1 MNDIFIMLLYV
12 IVGVIIAVLA
22 KAWKSLDIYF
32 EKKAEGLATKQDI
45 SEITVKT
52 EEVQAEFHK
61 ILERFDADLKFKYQF
76 YEEQYKE
83 LYSELFQKI
92 CRSEALRFILDS
104 LEGTHLDSNNIPIVE
119 YESENDE
126 VNQEMIKLIQEKHI
140 YASPGL
146 LGLACKMER
155 IEDYTDSVDTE
166 DKAKELECE
175 LKRNMVKVIIKDY
188 RWLRQQLQL
197 QKESDIIG
205 CAL

>member
-1 MNDIFIMLLYV
+1 MSDIFIMLLYV
-12 IVGVIIAVLA
+12 IVGVIIRILA
-22 KAWKSLDIYF
+22 KARKALDKYI

-52 EEVQAEFHK
+52 EEVRAEFHK
-61 ILERFDADLKFKYQF
+61 ILEKFDADLKFKYQF

-83 LYSELFQKI
+83 LYSELYQKI
-92 CRSEALRFILDS
+92 CRSEALRFILNS
-104 LEGTHLDSNNIPIVE
+104 LEGTHLDSNDIPIVE
-119 YESENDE
+119 YESEND
-126 VNQEMIKLIQEKHI
+126 VINQEMIKLIQEKHI
-140 YASPGL
+140 YASPEL